1 MVEVEFNYIQNKTTV
16 QSSLNE
22 SFEEIM
28 NKYSNKC
35 HFDINKLNFS
45 VYGKNINK
53 KEALHNII
61 NESDKQ
67 NKRIIILLD
76 PINNIINNKNSNI
89 KKANEIICP
98 HVKKF
103 VNLK

>member
-1 MVEVEFNYIQNKTTV
+1 MVEVEFNYIQNKTTIE
-16 QSSLNE
+16 SSLNE

-28 NKYSNKC
+28 NKYSNKF
-35 HFDINKLNFS
+35 HLDINKLNFL

-67 NKRIIILLD
+67 NKRIIILVN
-76 PINNIINNKNSNI
+76 PNNNIINNTNSNI
-89 KKANEIICP
+89 KKINEIICP
-98 HVKKF
+98 QCKEVC
-103 VNLK
+103 